1 MEMTWQDWPFGL
13 CDKPRWHLMTNIKI
27 QSNFKGA
34 YPNFQTMKF
43 KLAKLKGRTMHLFFF
58 FKKKKRKE
66 KKKREA
72 KNDPMIIL
80 VRFILLLILFLFF
93 SGVKFKKSQNFQF
106 II

>member
-13 CDKPRWHLMTNIKI
+13 CDKPRWNLMTNIKI

-34 YPNFQTMKF
+34 YPNFQTLKF
-43 KLAKLKGRTMHLFFF
+43 KLAKLKGRTMHIFFF
-58 FKKKKRKE
+58 FFFFFE
-66 KKKREA
+66 EA

-80 VRFILLLILFLFF
+80 VRFIQLLILFLFF
-93 SGVKFKKSQNFQF
+93 CGVKLKKSQNFQF